1 MDPMNITLLHIEE
14 CPSWEEAGERL
25 ERALAATG
33 HGDKRVDVVL
43 LNTPEEAGQY
53 PFAGSPTI
61 LVDGVDLFPGAETT
75 SSLAC
80 RVYRTGDRLAGSP
93 TQEQIVDALRDL
105 PVPA

>member
-1 MDPMNITLLHIEE
+1 MNITLLHIEE

-33 HGDKRVDVVL
+33 HGDERVDVVL

-61 LVDGVDLFPGAETT
+61 LVGGVDLFPRCGDHLQPGL
-75 SSLAC
+75 SGISHGRPAC
-80 RVYRTGDRLAGSP
+80 RVADAGTDR
-93 TQEQIVDALRDL
+93 
-105 PVPA
+105 

>member
-1 MDPMNITLLHIEE
+1 MNVTLLHIEE
-14 CPSWEEAGERL
+14 CPNWMEAGERL
-25 ERALAATG
+25 TNALAATG
-33 HGDKRVDVVL
+33 HGDERVDFVL
-43 LNTPEEAGQY
+43 LNTTDEAAQH

-61 LVDGVDLFPGAETT
+61 LVDGVDLFPGAEVT

-93 TQEQIVDALRDL
+93 TQEQIVKALRNL